1 MLRLPFS
8 PPLLFLLFLPLFIA
22 ANARQFVQFVY
33 NPRPMQ
39 SLQQIEMQ
47 RIEHVVEKCYRGWCR
62 DWMLECHWFCDAI
75 RGLDNYGRCTECLR
89 PRGSACFE
97 CFDL

>member
-1 MLRLPFS
+1 MVRCPSPLSLLLLP
-8 PPLLFLLFLPLFIA
+8 PLFIA
-22 ANARQFVQFVY
+22 INAHQFVQYVY
-33 NPRPMQ
+33 NPRPAQ

-75 RGLDNYGRCTECLR
+75 RGLDNYGRCMECLR